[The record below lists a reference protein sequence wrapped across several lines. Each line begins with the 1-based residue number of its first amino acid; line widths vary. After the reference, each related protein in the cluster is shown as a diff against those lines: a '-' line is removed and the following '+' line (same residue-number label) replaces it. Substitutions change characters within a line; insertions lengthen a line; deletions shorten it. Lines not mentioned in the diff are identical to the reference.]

1 MTLSVFDV
9 RSNRNDQIAHAVK
22 VLGRAK
28 QRIAVFRAIYHGKQA
43 SKTVNEIAAAAG
55 LDRIRVLQEGKRLAD
70 NGIVNQVRAA
80 GITAY
85 QKDSFYSATKA
96 EILRY
101 VRDRIAF
108 ERLPTKTRP
117 RATQPKEITIRIP
130 RKRIQA
136 RYISLDDIDSF
147 SRVTKVSGDVP
158 AAVEFGR
165 VAAAPVNTLR
175 QQPHRCQEISVC
187 F

>member
-1 MTLSVFDV
+1 MSS
-9 RSNRNDQIAHAVK
+9 RKENDSQIT
-22 VLGRAK
+22 
-28 QRIAVFRAIYHGKQA
+28 A
-43 SKTVNEIAAAAG
+43 SSTKSG
-55 LDRIRVLQEGKRLAD
+55 Q
-70 NGIVNQVRAA
+70 A

-101 VRDRIAF
+101 VRDRVAF

-147 SRVTKVSGDVP
+147 SRVTKVSVRSERLHPYSGN
-158 AAVEFGR
+158 
-165 VAAAPVNTLR
+165 PV
-175 QQPHRCQEISVC
+175 
-187 F
+187 